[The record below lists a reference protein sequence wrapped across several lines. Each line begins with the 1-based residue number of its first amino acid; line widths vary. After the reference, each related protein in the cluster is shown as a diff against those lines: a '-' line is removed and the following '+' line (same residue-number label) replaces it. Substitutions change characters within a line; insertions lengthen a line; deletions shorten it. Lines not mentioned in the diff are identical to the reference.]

1 MAKRYLLLLILW
13 LTTTDFSSHLQYTT
27 VHTKTLMIP
36 TKMLRTLTLTTKING
51 W

>member
-1 MAKRYLLLLILW
+1 MAKRYLLQPMLW
-13 LTTTDFSSHLQYTT
+13 LTTTDFSSHLQYMI

-36 TKMLRTLTLTTKING
+36 TKMLRTLTWTTEVNS